1 MKFFSKIKI
10 SRKFTVFYCIFLL
23 IGFFIGM
30 LTVNIR
36 CYNSMNIE
44 PMVVFE
50 LTDDSVIIMD
60 RSFPR
65 LL

>member
-1 MKFFSKIKI
+1 MKFFSRIKI
-10 SRKFTVFYCIFLL
+10 SRIFTAFYCIFLL

-65 LL
+65 IF